1 MALHILADLHKH
13 CNIMSAT
20 LIAILVG
27 IGLSLITVLA
37 DTLIKHAS
45 LQNAF
50 SGWKILVLGAVIYG
64 LTGLGWFFLMRKIK
78 LSTLGVLYA
87 VSVVVFLTLISVFY
101 FKEKISP
108 LEILGIGMAIISL
121 IILSRFA

>member
-1 MALHILADLHKH
+1 MNTIL
-13 CNIMSAT
+13 IVF
-20 LIAILVG
+20 LIG

-37 DTLIKHAS
+37 DSLIKHAS

-50 SGWKILVLGAVIYG
+50 SGWQTLILGAIIYG
-64 LTGLGWFFLMRKIK
+64 LTAFGWFFVMRKIK

-87 VSVVVFLTLISVFY
+87 VSVVVFLTLVSVFY

-108 LEILGIGMAIISL
+108 IEIVGISMAIFSL
-121 IILSRFA
+121 VILSRFA